1 MTEEKAKYAMNIPI
15 TKPFF
20 GSEELEAVQEPLR
33 TGWVV
38 QGPKVAEFE
47 RLFAEYAKVP
57 YTLATTSCTAAL
69 HLALV
74 ALGIGPGDEV
84 ILPAFTFVATANVI
98 EHQRARPVFADID
111 LRTFNIDVSQIE
123 SKITEHTKVIMP
135 VSLFGLSVDMKPILE
150 IARQYNLHVVEDAAC
165 GIGAWYNGHHAATLA
180 DIGGVSFHPR
190 KAITTGEGGMV
201 LTNNEELAEKIR
213 SLRDHGA
220 TKSDLQRHGSK
231 RGFLMPEYHMAG
243 YNYRMTDLQ
252 GALGV
257 AQMGKLRYILERRI
271 ELAQRYDQA
280 LQNLPWL
287 EIPYTPI
294 PEGYVHGYQSYV
306 CLFRPEEPTM
316 DNVEVLHERRNM
328 LMERLEDK
336 GIATR
341 QGTQAVH
348 VLGYYRR
355 KYGLRPAD
363 FPNAYIADRLSL
375 ALPLYAQMTQ
385 AEQDFVCQSL
395 QEVLDA

>member
-1 MTEEKAKYAMNIPI
+1 MRIPI
-15 TKPFF
+15 TKPYF
-20 GSEELEAVQEPLR
+20 GAEERAAVLEPLD

-47 RLFAEYAKVP
+47 RLFAEYAKVS
-57 YTLATTSCTAAL
+57 YALATTSCTTAL

-74 ALGIGPGDEV
+74 ALGVGPGDEV
-84 ILPAFTFVATANVI
+84 ILPAFTFIATANVI
-98 EHQRARPVFADID
+98 EHQEARPVFADID

-123 SKITEHTKVIMP
+123 SRITERTKVIMP
-135 VSLFGLSVDMKPILE
+135 VSLFGLSADVEPIIEL
-150 IARQYNLHVVEDAAC
+150 ARQYDLYVVEDAAC
-165 GIGAWYNGHHAATLA
+165 GVGAWYNGHHAGTLA
-180 DIGGVSFHPR
+180 DIGCVSFHPR

-201 LTNNEELAEKIR
+201 LTNSEELAGKIR

-231 RGFLMPEYHMAG
+231 RGFLMPEYNMAG

-252 GALGV
+252 GAVGV
-257 AQMGKLRYILERRI
+257 AQIGKLRYILERRI
-271 ELAQRYDQA
+271 ALARRYDQA
-280 LQNLPWL
+280 LENLEWL
-287 EIPYTPI
+287 ETPYT

-316 DNVEVLHERRNM
+316 GNVEELHERRSA

-348 VLGYYRR
+348 VLGYYQRTR
-355 KYGLRPAD
+355 YPG
-363 FPNAYIADRLSL
+363 
-375 ALPLYAQMTQ
+375 
-385 AEQDFVCQSL
+385 
-395 QEVLDA
+395 

>member
-1 MTEEKAKYAMNIPI
+1 MKIPI
-15 TKPFF
+15 TRPFF
-20 GSEELEAVQEPLR
+20 GPEELRAVQQPLES
-33 TGWVV
+33 GWVV

-47 RLFAEYAKVP
+47 RLFAEYAKVR
-57 YTLATTSCTAAL
+57 YTLATTSCTTAL

-74 ALGIGPGDEV
+74 ALGVGPGDEV

-98 EHQRARPVFADID
+98 EHQRARPVFTDID

-123 SKITEHTKVIMP
+123 FRITERTKVIMP
-135 VSLFGLSVDMKPILE
+135 VSLFGLSADMEPIIEL
-150 IARQYNLHVVEDAAC
+150 ARRYNLHVVEDAAC
-165 GIGAWYNGHHAATLA
+165 GVGAWYHRHHAGTLA
-180 DIGGVSFHPR
+180 DIGCVSFHPR

-220 TKSDLQRHGSK
+220 TKSDLQRHRSK
-231 RGFLMPEYHMAG
+231 RGFLMPEYNMAG

-252 GALGV
+252 GAVGV
-257 AQMGKLRYILERRI
+257 AQMGKLQHILERRI
-271 ELAQRYDQA
+271 ALARRYDQA
-280 LQNLPWL
+280 LQSIEWL
-287 EIPYTPI
+287 ETPYT

-306 CLFRPEEPTM
+306 CLFQPEEPKM
-316 DNVEVLHERRNM
+316 GNVEELHERRNV

-348 VLGYYRR
+348 VLGYYRQ
-355 KYGLRPAD
+355 KYRLQPAD
-363 FPNAYIADRLSL
+363 FPNAYLADRLSL
-375 ALPLYAQMTQ
+375 TLPLYPQMTE
-385 AEQDFVCQSL
+385 AEQTLVVAELERAFTELV
-395 QEVLDA
+395 

>member
-1 MTEEKAKYAMNIPI
+1 MRIPI
-15 TKPFF
+15 TKPYF
-20 GSEELEAVQEPLR
+20 GAEERAAILEPLD

-47 RLFAEYAKVP
+47 RLFAEYAKVS
-57 YTLATTSCTAAL
+57 YTLATTSCTTAL

-74 ALGIGPGDEV
+74 VLGVGPGDEV

-98 EHQRARPVFADID
+98 EHQRARPIFADID
-111 LRTFNIDVSQIE
+111 LRTFNVDVSRIE
-123 SKITEHTKVIMP
+123 SKIAERTKVIMP
-135 VSLFGLSVDMKPILE
+135 VSLFGLSADIEPIIEL
-150 IARQYNLHVVEDAAC
+150 ARQHNLYVLEDAAC
-165 GIGAWYNGHHAATLA
+165 AVGAWYHGHHAGTMA
-180 DIGGVSFHPR
+180 DVGCVSFHPR

-201 LTNNEELAEKIR
+201 LTNDRELAEKIR

-220 TKSDLQRHGSK
+220 TKSDLRRHESK
-231 RGFLMPEYHMAG
+231 RGFLMPEYNVAG

-252 GALGV
+252 GAVGV
-257 AQMGKLRYILERRI
+257 AQIGKLGYILERRI
-271 ELAQRYDQA
+271 ALARRYNQA
-280 LQNLPWL
+280 LRNFEWL
-287 EIPYTPI
+287 ETPYT

-316 DNVEVLHERRNM
+316 DNVEELHEQRNA
-328 LMERLEDK
+328 LMERLEDR

-363 FPNAYIADRLSL
+363 FPHAYLADRLSL
-375 ALPLYAQMTQ
+375 ALPLYAQMTDE
-385 AEQDFVCQSL
+385 EQDYIIQQLKRST
-395 QEVLDA
+395 

>member
-1 MTEEKAKYAMNIPI
+1 MQIPI

-20 GSEELEAVQEPLR
+20 GEQEEKAVVEPLR
-33 TGWVV
+33 SGWVV

-47 RLFAEYAKVP
+47 SLFADYAKAP
-57 YTLATTSCTAAL
+57 YALATSSCTAAL

-98 EHQRARPVFADID
+98 EQQRATPVFCDID
-111 LRTFNIDVSQIE
+111 LHAFNIDVSQIA
-123 SKITEHTKVIMP
+123 SRITPHTKAIMP
-135 VSLFGLSVDMKPILE
+135 VSLFGLCADMEPIIE
-150 IARQYNLHVVEDAAC
+150 VAQEHNLYVIEDAAC
-165 GIGAWYNGHHAATLA
+165 GIGAWYHGHHAGTLA
-180 DIGGVSFHPR
+180 DIGCVSFHPR

-201 LTNNEELAEKIR
+201 LTADKELAEKIR
-213 SLRDHGA
+213 SLRNHGA
-220 TKSDLQRHGSK
+220 IKSDLQRHESK
-231 RGFLMPEYHMAG
+231 RGFLLPEYNVVG

-252 GALGV
+252 GAIGV
-257 AQMGKLRYILERRI
+257 VQMGRLKHVLERRTA
-271 ELAQRYDQA
+271 LAQRYDQA

-287 EIPYTPI
+287 ETPYT

-316 DNVEVLHERRNM
+316 DNVEELHERRNM
-328 LMERLEDK
+328 LMAGLEER

-348 VLGYYRR
+348 ILGYYRQR
-355 KYGLRPAD
+355 YGLKAAD
-363 FPNAYIADRLSL
+363 FPNAYLADRLSL
-375 ALPLYAQMTQ
+375 ALPLYPQMTEEEF
-385 AEQDFVCQSL
+385 AYVIENIR
-395 QEVLDA
+395 EVGAQVVG

>member
-1 MTEEKAKYAMNIPI
+1 MRIPI
-15 TKPFF
+15 TRPYF
-20 GSEELEAVQEPLR
+20 GAEERAAVLEPLD

-47 RLFAEYAKVP
+47 RLFAEYARVP
-57 YTLATTSCTAAL
+57 YTLATTSCTTAL

-74 ALGIGPGDEV
+74 ALGVGAGDEV

-98 EHQRARPVFADID
+98 EHQRAKPVFADID
-111 LRTFNIDVSQIE
+111 LRTFNTDVSRIE
-123 SKITEHTKVIMP
+123 SRITERTKVIMP
-135 VSLFGLSVDMKPILE
+135 VSLFGLSADMEPIVEL
-150 IARQYNLHVVEDAAC
+150 ARQHKLYVVEDAAC
-165 GIGAWYNGHHAATLA
+165 GVGAWHNGHHAGTLA
-180 DIGGVSFHPR
+180 NAGGVSFHPR

-201 LTNNEELAEKIR
+201 LTSDGELAEKIR

-231 RGFLMPEYHMAG
+231 RGFLMPEYNLAG

-252 GALGV
+252 GAVGV

-271 ELAQRYDQA
+271 ALAQRYDEA
-280 LQNLPWL
+280 LQDLEWL
-287 EIPYTPI
+287 ETPYA

-316 DNVEVLHERRNM
+316 DNVEKLHKRRNA
-328 LMERLEDK
+328 LMERLEDQ

-355 KYGLRPAD
+355 KYGLQPAD
-363 FPNAYIADRLSL
+363 FPSSYLADRLSL
-375 ALPLYAQMTQ
+375 ALPLYAQMTDE
-385 AEQDFVCQSL
+385 EQDYVVQQLKRS
-395 QEVLDA
+395 V

>member
-1 MTEEKAKYAMNIPI
+1 MKIPI
-15 TKPFF
+15 TKPYF
-20 GSEELEAVQEPLR
+20 GEEERAAILEPLD

-57 YTLATTSCTAAL
+57 YTLATTSCTTAL

-74 ALGIGPGDEV
+74 ALGVGPGDEV
-84 ILPAFTFVATANVI
+84 LVPAFTFVATANVV
-98 EHQRARPVFADID
+98 EYQRAKPVFVDVD
-111 LRTFNIDVSQIE
+111 LRTFNIDISQIE
-123 SKITEHTKVIMP
+123 PRITDRTKAIMP
-135 VSLFGLSVDMKPILE
+135 VSLFGLSADMEPIIEL
-150 IARQYNLHVVEDAAC
+150 AHQHNLYVIEDAAC
-165 GIGAWYNGHHAATLA
+165 AVGAWYKGHHAGALA
-180 DIGGVSFHPR
+180 DVGCVSFHPR

-201 LTNNEELAEKIR
+201 LANDRELAEKVR
-213 SLRDHGA
+213 ALRDHGA
-220 TKSDLQRHGSK
+220 TKSDLQRHEGK
-231 RGFLMPEYHMAG
+231 RSFLMPEYNSVG

-252 GALGV
+252 GSVGV
-257 AQMGKLRYILERRI
+257 AQMGKLRYILERRSA
-271 ELAQRYDQA
+271 LARRYDQA
-280 LQNLPWL
+280 LEKLEWL
-287 EIPYTPI
+287 ETPYI

-316 DNVEVLHERRNM
+316 GNVEELHERRNA
-328 LMERLEDK
+328 LMERLEDR

-363 FPNAYIADRLSL
+363 FPNAYLAERLSL
-375 ALPLYAQMTQ
+375 ALPLYAQMTDE
-385 AEQDFVCQSL
+385 EQDFVCQSL
-395 QEVLDA
+395 RDAFDA

>member
-1 MTEEKAKYAMNIPI
+1 MRIPI
-15 TKPFF
+15 TKPYF
-20 GSEELEAVQEPLR
+20 GAEERAAVLEPLE

-47 RLFAEYAKVP
+47 RLFAEYAQVP
-57 YTLATTSCTAAL
+57 YTLATTSCTTAL

-74 ALGIGPGDEV
+74 ALGVEPGDEV

-98 EHQRARPVFADID
+98 EHQRAKPVFTDID

-123 SKITEHTKVIMP
+123 SMITERMKVIMP
-135 VSLFGLSVDMKPILE
+135 VSLFGLSADMEAIIE
-150 IARQYNLHVVEDAAC
+150 VARRYNLHVVEDAAC
-165 GIGAWYNGHHAATLA
+165 AIGAWYKGHHAGTLVDVGA
-180 DIGGVSFHPR
+180 VSFHPR

-201 LTNNEELAEKIR
+201 LTNNEELADKIR

-220 TKSDLQRHGSK
+220 TKSDLQRHEGK
-231 RGFLMPEYHMAG
+231 RGFLMPEYDMAG

-252 GALGV
+252 GAVGV
-257 AQMGKLRYILERRI
+257 AQMGKLRYVLDRRI
-271 ELAQRYDQA
+271 ALARRYDQA
-280 LQNLPWL
+280 LKGLGWL
-287 EIPYTPI
+287 ETPYTP
-294 PEGYVHGYQSYV
+294 EGCVHGYQSYV

-316 DNVEVLHERRNM
+316 DNVEELHERRNA
-328 LMERLEDK
+328 LMERLEDQ

-355 KYGLRPAD
+355 KYGLQPAD
-363 FPNAYIADRLSL
+363 FPNTYLADRLSL
-375 ALPLYAQMTQ
+375 ALPLYSQMTDE
-385 AEQDFVCQSL
+385 EQDFVCRSL
-395 QEVLDA
+395 REAVNA

>member
-1 MTEEKAKYAMNIPI
+1 MRIPI
-15 TKPFF
+15 TKPYF
-20 GSEELEAVQEPLR
+20 GEEERAAVLEPLD

-57 YTLATTSCTAAL
+57 YTLATTSCTTAL

-74 ALGIGPGDEV
+74 ALGVGPSDEV

-111 LRTFNIDVSQIE
+111 LRTFNMDVSQIE
-123 SKITEHTKVIMP
+123 SRITERTKVIMP
-135 VSLFGLSVDMKPILE
+135 VSLFGLSADMKPILE
-150 IARQYNLHVVEDAAC
+150 LACKHDLYVIEDAAC
-165 GIGAWYNGHHAATLA
+165 GVGAWYHGHHAGTLA

-213 SLRDHGA
+213 SLRNHGA
-220 TKSDLQRHGSK
+220 SKSDLQRHESK
-231 RGFLMPEYHMAG
+231 RGFLMPEYNLAG

-252 GALGV
+252 GAVGV
-257 AQMGKLRYILERRI
+257 AQMGKLEYILERRI
-271 ELAQRYDQA
+271 ALARCYDQA
-280 LQNLPWL
+280 LNGLEWL
-287 EIPYTPI
+287 ETPYTP
-294 PEGYVHGYQSYV
+294 EGYAHGYQSYV

-316 DNVEVLHERRNM
+316 DNVEELHEQRNA
-328 LMERLEDK
+328 LMERLEDQ

-355 KYGLRPAD
+355 KYGLRPVD
-363 FPNAYIADRLSL
+363 FPNAYLADRLSL
-375 ALPLYAQMTQ
+375 ALPLYAQMTNE
-385 AEQDFVCQSL
+385 EQTAVVSSL
-395 QEVLDA
+395 ANLASS

>member
-1 MTEEKAKYAMNIPI
+1 MKIPI
-15 TKPFF
+15 TKPYF
-20 GSEELEAVQEPLR
+20 GEEERAAILEPLD

-57 YTLATTSCTAAL
+57 YTLATTSCTTAL

-74 ALGIGPGDEV
+74 ALGVGPGDEV
-84 ILPAFTFVATANVI
+84 LVPAFTFVATANVV
-98 EHQRARPVFADID
+98 EYQRAKPVFVDVD
-111 LRTFNIDVSQIE
+111 LRTFNIDISQIE
-123 SKITEHTKVIMP
+123 PRITDRTKAIMP
-135 VSLFGLSVDMKPILE
+135 VSLFGLSADMEPIIEL
-150 IARQYNLHVVEDAAC
+150 AHQHNLYVIEDAAC
-165 GIGAWYNGHHAATLA
+165 AVGAWYKGHHAGALA
-180 DIGGVSFHPR
+180 DVGCVSFHPR

-201 LTNNEELAEKIR
+201 LANDRELAEKVR
-213 SLRDHGA
+213 ALRDHGA
-220 TKSDLQRHGSK
+220 TKSDLQRHEGK
-231 RGFLMPEYHMAG
+231 RSFLMPEYNSVG

-252 GALGV
+252 GSVGV
-257 AQMGKLRYILERRI
+257 AQMGKLRYILERRSA
-271 ELAQRYDQA
+271 LARRYDQA
-280 LQNLPWL
+280 LEKLEWL
-287 EIPYTPI
+287 ETPYI

-316 DNVEVLHERRNM
+316 GNVEELHEQRNA
-328 LMERLEDK
+328 LMERLEDR

-363 FPNAYIADRLSL
+363 FPNAYLAERLSL
-375 ALPLYAQMTQ
+375 ALPLYAQMTDE
-385 AEQDFVCQSL
+385 EQDFVCQSL
-395 QEVLDA
+395 RDAFDA

>member
-1 MTEEKAKYAMNIPI
+1 MRIPI
-15 TKPFF
+15 TKPYF
-20 GSEELEAVQEPLR
+20 GAEERAAVLEPLD

-38 QGPKVAEFE
+38 QGPNVAEFE

-57 YTLATTSCTAAL
+57 YTLATTSCTTAL

-74 ALGIGPGDEV
+74 ALGVGPGDEV

-98 EHQRARPVFADID
+98 EYQHARPVFADID

-123 SKITEHTKVIMP
+123 SKITERTKVIMP
-135 VSLFGLSVDMKPILE
+135 VSLFGLGADMEPIIEL
-150 IARQYNLHVVEDAAC
+150 ARRHNLHVAEDAAC
-165 GIGAWYNGHHAATLA
+165 AVGAWYNGHHAGTLA
-180 DIGGVSFHPR
+180 DIGAVSFHPR

-201 LTNNEELAEKIR
+201 LTNDGGLAEKIR

-220 TKSDLQRHGSK
+220 TKSDLQRHKSK
-231 RGFLMPEYHMAG
+231 RGFLMPEYNVVG

-257 AQMGKLRYILERRI
+257 AQMRKLRYILERRI
-271 ELAQRYDQA
+271 ALAQRYDEMLKDLA
-280 LQNLPWL
+280 WL
-287 EIPYTPI
+287 ETPYTA
-294 PEGYVHGYQSYV
+294 EGYVHGYQSYV
-306 CLFRPEEPTM
+306 CLFVPEEPTM
-316 DNVEVLHERRNM
+316 YNVEELHERRNA

-363 FPNAYIADRLSL
+363 FPNAYLADRLSL
-375 ALPLYAQMTQ
+375 ALPLYAQMTD
-385 AEQDFVCQSL
+385 AEQDWVCQSL
-395 QEVLDA
+395 RAVWNA

>member
-1 MTEEKAKYAMNIPI
+1 MKIPI
-15 TKPFF
+15 TKPWF
-20 GSEELEAVQEPLR
+20 GKEEEQAVAEVLR
-33 TGWVV
+33 SGWVV
-38 QGPKVAEFE
+38 QGPQVAEFE

-74 ALGIGPGDEV
+74 ALGVGPGDEV

-111 LRTFNIDVSQIE
+111 LRTFNIDVSQIA
-123 SKITEHTKVIMP
+123 SRITPHTKVIMP
-135 VSLFGLSVDMKPILE
+135 VSLFGLSADIGPIIEL
-150 IARQYNLHVVEDAAC
+150 ARRYNLHVVEDAAC
-165 GIGAWYNGHHAATLA
+165 GIGAWYHGHHAATLA

-231 RGFLMPEYHMAG
+231 RGFLMPEYDMVG

-257 AQMGKLRYILERRI
+257 AQMGKLRHILERRI
-271 ELAQRYDQA
+271 ALARRYDQA
-280 LQNLPWL
+280 LEDLEWL
-287 EIPYTPI
+287 ETPHT

-316 DNVEVLHERRNM
+316 DNVEKLHERRNM

-355 KYGLRPAD
+355 KYGLQSVN
-363 FPNAYIADRLSL
+363 FPNTYLADRLSL
-375 ALPLYAQMTQ
+375 ALPLYAQMTE
-385 AEQDFVCQSL
+385 AEQTLVVDEL
-395 QEVLDA
+395 QRAFEEL

>member
-1 MTEEKAKYAMNIPI
+1 MRIPI
-15 TKPFF
+15 TKPYF
-20 GSEELEAVQEPLR
+20 GAEERAAVLEPLD

-47 RLFAEYAKVP
+47 RLFAEYAKVS
-57 YTLATTSCTAAL
+57 YALATTSCTTAL

-74 ALGIGPGDEV
+74 ALGVGPGDEV
-84 ILPAFTFVATANVI
+84 ILPAFTFIATANVI
-98 EHQRARPVFADID
+98 EHQEARPVFADID

-123 SKITEHTKVIMP
+123 SRITERTKVIMP
-135 VSLFGLSVDMKPILE
+135 VSLFGLSADVEPIIEL
-150 IARQYNLHVVEDAAC
+150 ARQYDLYVVEDAAC
-165 GIGAWYNGHHAATLA
+165 GVGAWYNGHHAGTLA
-180 DIGGVSFHPR
+180 DIGCVSFHPR

-201 LTNNEELAEKIR
+201 LTNSEELAGKIR

-231 RGFLMPEYHMAG
+231 RGFLMPEYNMAG

-252 GALGV
+252 GAVGV
-257 AQMGKLRYILERRI
+257 AQIGKLR
-271 ELAQRYDQA
+271 DQA
-280 LQNLPWL
+280 LENLEWL
-287 EIPYTPI
+287 ETPYT

-316 DNVEVLHERRNM
+316 GNVEELHERRSA

-348 VLGYYRR
+348 VLGYYQR

-363 FPNAYIADRLSL
+363 FPNAYLADRLSL
-375 ALPLYAQMTQ
+375 ALPLYVQMTD
-385 AEQDFVCQSL
+385 AEQDLVCQSL
-395 QEVLDA
+395 QEALDA

>member
-1 MTEEKAKYAMNIPI
+1 MKIPI

-20 GSEELEAVQEPLR
+20 GPEELRGVQQPLES
-33 TGWVV
+33 GWVV

-47 RLFAEYAKVP
+47 RLFAEYAKVS
-57 YTLATTSCTAAL
+57 YTLATTSCTTAL

-74 ALGIGPGDEV
+74 ALGVGPGDEV

-123 SKITEHTKVIMP
+123 SKITECTKVIMP
-135 VSLFGLSVDMKPILE
+135 VSLFGLSADMEPIIEL
-150 IARQYNLHVVEDAAC
+150 ARRYNLHVVEDAAC
-165 GIGAWYNGHHAATLA
+165 GVGAWYHGHHSGTLA
-180 DIGGVSFHPR
+180 DIGCVSFHPR

-231 RGFLMPEYHMAG
+231 RGFLMPEYNMAG

-257 AQMGKLRYILERRI
+257 AQMGRLRYILERRI
-271 ELAQRYDQA
+271 ALARRYDQA
-280 LQNLPWL
+280 LEGLEWL
-287 EIPYTPI
+287 ETPYTPK
-294 PEGYVHGYQSYV
+294 GYVHSYQSYV
-306 CLFRPEEPTM
+306 CLFRPDEPTL
-316 DNVEVLHERRNM
+316 DNVEELHEQRNA
-328 LMERLEDK
+328 LMERLEGK

-355 KYGLRPAD
+355 KYGLRPSD
-363 FPNAYIADRLSL
+363 FPNAYLADRLSL
-375 ALPLYAQMTQ
+375 ALPLYPQMTEE
-385 AEQDFVCQSL
+385 EQKCVVEKL
-395 QEVLDA
+395 EDAADIRPSVT